1 MELTEKQIE
10 EALEW
15 EATVTRER
23 RELIERMDEQGNR
36 VNLKAR
42 EPQGPE
48 ILAAAYRA
56 EHERAER
63 LEKALRVLLER
74 VEPLVDLVRRTA
86 TDRELGSRAVEAL
99 VAIKGALAEPETCE
113 WRPLEVGDYA
123 TKCGKLIGL
132 VEWRKL
138 AVYASEL
145 TLCPGCGREIKV
157 KEESGGTT

>member
-63 LEKALRVLLER
+63 LAKALADAATALASISFARLRYSV
-74 VEPLVDLVRRTA
+74 LVDYADIRAFAANRARIATA
-86 TDRELGSRAVEAL
+86 AL
-99 VAIKGALAEPETCE
+99 DGAPKGEP
-113 WRPLEVGDYA
+113 
-123 TKCGKLIGL
+123 K
-132 VEWRKL
+132 
-138 AVYASEL
+138 
-145 TLCPGCGREIKV
+145 
-157 KEESGGTT
+157 

>member
-1 MELTEKQIE
+1 MEPTKEQTEADAYEPFGDRWRAMVARLPKT
-10 EALEW
+10 A
-15 EATVTRER
+15 
-23 RELIERMDEQGNR
+23 LIEVLRKMSLD
-36 VNLKAR
+36 
-42 EPQGPE
+42 
-48 ILAAAYRA
+48 YRS

-157 KEESGGTT
+157 TE